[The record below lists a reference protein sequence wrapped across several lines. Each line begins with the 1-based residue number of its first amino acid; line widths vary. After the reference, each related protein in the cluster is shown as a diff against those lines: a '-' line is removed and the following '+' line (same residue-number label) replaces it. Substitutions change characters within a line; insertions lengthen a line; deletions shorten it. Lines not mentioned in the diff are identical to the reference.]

1 MGKMY
6 RRKVLFKSKFEGKI
20 SNVTVFFFN
29 CIAPQKCYLG
39 FYNLDSPSNL
49 WVVYVHMYSL
59 KIY

>member
-29 CIAPQKCYLG
+29 CIGPQKCYLG
-39 FYNLDSPSNL
+39 FYNLDSPRHL
-49 WVVYVHMYSL
+49 
-59 KIY
+59 